1 TGLLRACPKRG
12 LPCEE
17 AKTSGRAFRRAWMY
31 RSLLPPGFKRIALAG
46 LLCGALL
53 FADRVAAQTASSS
66 AQDQSSKS
74 DKTEQPAQA
83 SAPSDNQQEVSSRDT
98 PATFKVRVNNVLV
111 RVVVRDAKGQ
121 IVPGLKKDDFQLY
134 DGKKPQ
140 TISSFTVETPQSH
153 TASALSSSAGE
164 ASSSSADA
172 IAGKAAILPQRFVSM
187 LFDDVHLSMEDTVFV
202 RDKATKFFGALAPS
216 DRVAINTTSGQLTQ
230 DYTSDH
236 ALLEKALLQVLPR
249 PLTAHSSFD
258 CPDMTY
264 YEADLIANRND
275 VQAIAVA
282 QQETLQCAFNGSTDP
297 RAASAALAQAQ
308 AAAYRALADGDNE
321 TEFAYRHLQAAIQ
334 RMTSLPGQR
343 VLVFVSPGFI
353 LSTLQ
358 AEASDMVDRATRA
371 NVVINTIDARGLYAP
386 DVMGDLADPPR
397 DTFRTTGFKS
407 LYRVSAQMAQE
418 DVLAQLADGTG
429 GTFYH
434 NRNDVDEAMRQAG
447 AAPAVSYLLSF
458 SPQNLK
464 LDGRFHALK
473 VSLTSKQKY
482 TLQARH
488 GYFAPRANA
497 DPEQATKEE
506 IQEALFS
513 QEEIH
518 DLPVDLQ
525 TQYFKKDEADAR
537 LAVLTHLDVKA
548 MRFRKALDRNN
559 DRLTIV
565 TGIFDENGQFVTGLE
580 KIVDMKLRDTT
591 YDRLSRSGFTVK
603 TSFDVKPGTYLVRLV
618 VRDSEGAQMAARNGA
633 VVIPY

>member
-1 TGLLRACPKRG
+1 M
-12 LPCEE
+12 
-17 AKTSGRAFRRAWMY
+17 F
-31 RSLLPPGFKRIALAG
+31 RSLSSPGFKRSASAG
-46 LLCGALL
+46 LLCGILL
-53 FADRVAAQTASSS
+53 LACRVGAQTASSTT
-66 AQDQSSKS
+66 QDQSVKT

-83 SAPSDNQQEVSSRDT
+83 SPPSDNQQEVSSRDT

-121 IVPGLKKDDFQLY
+121 IVPGLKKEDFQLY

-153 TASALSSSAGE
+153 TASALASSAGE
-164 ASSSSADA
+164 TSSSSADA

-202 RDKATKFFGALAPS
+202 RDAATKFFGALAPS

-230 DYTSDH
+230 DYTSEH
-236 ALLEKALLQVLPR
+236 ALLEKALLQVVPR

-358 AEASDMVDRATRA
+358 TEASDMVDRAMRA
-371 NVVINTIDARGLYAP
+371 KVVINTIDARGLYAP

-447 AAPAVSYLLSF
+447 AAPSVSYLLSF

-482 TLQARH
+482 TVQARH

-537 LAVLTHLDVKA
+537 LAVLTHLDVKSI
-548 MRFRKALDRNN
+548 RFRKALDRNN

-618 VRDSEGAQMAARNGA
+618 VRDSEGSQMAARNGA